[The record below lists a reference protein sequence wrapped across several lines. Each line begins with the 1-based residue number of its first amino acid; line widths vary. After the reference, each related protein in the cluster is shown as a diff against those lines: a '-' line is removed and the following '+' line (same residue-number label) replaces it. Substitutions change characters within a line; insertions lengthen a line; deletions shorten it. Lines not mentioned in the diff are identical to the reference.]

1 MKVLYI
7 FSTPNSASYILGR
20 MILPQLE
27 NDATQWKWW
36 VCSFFRI
43 TPTCWLKAIQ

>member
-20 MILPQLE
+20 MILPQIE
-27 NDATQWKWW
+27 NDAHP
-36 VCSFFRI
+36 VEVVGMFF
-43 TPTCWLKAIQ
+43 